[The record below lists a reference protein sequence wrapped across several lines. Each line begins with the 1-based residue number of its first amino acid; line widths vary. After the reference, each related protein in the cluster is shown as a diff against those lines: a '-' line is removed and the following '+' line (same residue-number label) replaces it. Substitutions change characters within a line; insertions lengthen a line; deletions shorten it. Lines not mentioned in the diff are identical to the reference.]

1 MATEVVM
8 PQMGESIAEGTITRW
23 LVKVGDKVERDQP
36 LFEIS
41 TDKVDAEIPSPASG
55 TLLEIR
61 NKEGETVP
69 VNQVV
74 ASIGEAGDQPGAA
87 AAPAVPAATPGA
99 TPQPTATEVSRE
111 ESAREGTAAVAD
123 APAPKVASP
132 EPAPKPRAES
142 AAQATAAE
150 ENQEVQ
156 RDAGETP
163 QAREIEA
170 GEADVEDRLRKF
182 SSPLVR
188 NIASKEG
195 VNLADVQGTGA
206 HGRVTK
212 DDILGHLEQRKTAPA
227 AAPAPAAAQAQP
239 AAAPAPAPA
248 ATPAPAPA
256 AAAPAPSGQRPLP
269 AGFHVAAYA
278 EGDNVEIEPM
288 SKMRQI
294 TAAHM
299 VYSKATSAH
308 VTTLFHIDMSKVN
321 KARLRA
327 RDGFFKKEGTKL
339 TFMPFIFKAV
349 ATALKAHRSVNASV
363 DGTNIV
369 YKKDINIG
377 MAVDMPGRGL
387 IVPVIKKA
395 DQLSLV
401 GLAKA
406 ANDLADRARGKKL
419 KPEEAQGGTFTV
431 TNPGVFGSLF
441 GTPVINQPQVAI
453 LGVGAIEKRPI
464 VVEDADGNDSIVI
477 KTMSY
482 FSISYDHRLVD
493 GADADRFMIDIKKV
507 LEGDTWTELE
517 AYV

>member
-61 NKEGETVP
+61 NQEGETVP

-74 ASIGEAGDQPGAA
+74 AMIGEAGAQPAA
-87 AAPAVPAATPGA
+87 AAPAVPAATPDA
-99 TPQPTATEVSRE
+99 APQPTTTEVKRE
-111 ESAREGTAAVAD
+111 ETAREG
-123 APAPKVASP
+123 APAPRVASP
-132 EPAPKPRAES
+132 EPQPRPEPAAASAE
-142 AAQATAAE
+142 QATEDE
-150 ENQEVQ
+150 EKEEVQ
-156 RDAGETP
+156 RDSGESA

-170 GEADVEDRLRKF
+170 GDASVEDRLRKF

-188 NIASKEG
+188 NIAAKEG
-195 VNLADVQGTGA
+195 VNLEDVQGTGA

-212 DDILGHLEQRKTAPA
+212 DDILGHLEQRKSAPAPAPVAA
-227 AAPAPAAAQAQP
+227 AAPAPKPAAP
-239 AAAPAPAPA
+239 APAPVPAAPAPAPA
-248 ATPAPAPA
+248 AAPA
-256 AAAPAPSGQRPLP
+256 AAQAPAGQRPLP
-269 AGFHVAAYA
+269 AGFHVAAYN

-349 ATALKAHRSVNASV
+349 ATALKAHRNVNASI

-377 MAVDMPGRGL
+377 MAVDIPGRGL

-453 LGVGAIEKRPI
+453 LGVGSIEKRPI

-493 GADADRFMIDIKKV
+493 GADADRFMIDLKKV
-507 LEGDTWTELE
+507 LEQDTWTELE

>member
-41 TDKVDAEIPSPASG
+41 TDKVDAEIPSPAAG

-61 NKEGETVP
+61 NQEGETVP

-74 ASIGEAGDQPGAA
+74 ASIGEAGEGGGAAAPAGAAALAAPAAPAAEAPKAAAPAAPAPAAAPQAA
-87 AAPAVPAATPGA
+87 AAPQPAPSAE
-99 TPQPTATEVSRE
+99 QATE
-111 ESAREGTAAVAD
+111 
-123 APAPKVASP
+123 
-132 EPAPKPRAES
+132 
-142 AAQATAAE
+142 AE
-150 ENQEVQ
+150 ENEEVA
-156 RDAGETP
+156 RDSGDTPLAKESDAAETDL
-163 QAREIEA
+163 E
-170 GEADVEDRLRKF
+170 GRLRKF

-188 NIASKEG
+188 NIAAKEG
-195 VNLADVQGTGA
+195 VNLEDVTGTGA
-206 HGRVTK
+206 QGRVTK
-212 DDILGHLEQRKTAPA
+212 EDITTYLEQRKSAPV
-227 AAPAPAAAQAQP
+227 
-239 AAAPAPAPA
+239 AAPAPAPKPA
-248 ATPAPAPA
+248 QAPAPA
-256 AAAPAPSGQRPLP
+256 AAAPAPAPAAAPAAAAASAPTGQRPLP
-269 AGFHVAAYA
+269 AGFHVPAYT
-278 EGDNVEIEPM
+278 EGENVEIEPM

-349 ATALKAHRSVNASV
+349 ATALKAHRSVNASI

-377 MAVDMPGRGL
+377 MAVDLPGRGL

-401 GLAKA
+401 GLAKT
-406 ANDLADRARGKKL
+406 ANDLADRARSKKL

-441 GTPVINQPQVAI
+441 GTPVINQPQVGI
-453 LGVGAIEKRPI
+453 LGIGAIEKRPI

-493 GADADRFMIDIKKV
+493 GADADRFMIDLKKV
-507 LEGDTWTELE
+507 LEEDTWTELE

>member
-41 TDKVDAEIPSPASG
+41 TDKVDAEIPSPAAG
-55 TLLEIR
+55 TLIEIR
-61 NKEGETVP
+61 NQEGETVP

-74 ASIGEAGDQPGAA
+74 ATIGEAGEQAGAGAPAA
-87 AAPAVPAATPGA
+87 AAQAPAASA
-99 TPQPTATEVSRE
+99 TTEVKRE
-111 ESAREGTAAVAD
+111 ETAREG
-123 APAPKVASP
+123 APSQAPQVASP
-132 EPAPKPRAES
+132 DPVPQPRA
-142 AAQATAAE
+142 AAAGAETAEQATEAE
-150 ENQEVQ
+150 EKQEVR
-156 RDAGETP
+156 RDSGETP
-163 QAREIEA
+163 QAKTIEA
-170 GEADVEDRLRKF
+170 GETDLDERLRKF

-188 NIASKEG
+188 SIAAKEG
-195 VNLADVQGTGA
+195 VNLEEVQGTGA
-206 HGRVTK
+206 NGRVTK
-212 DDILGHLEQRKTAPA
+212 EDILGHLEQRK
-227 AAPAPAAAQAQP
+227 AAPAPAAAQPPAAMRPQP
-239 AAAPAPAPA
+239 AAAPAPTAPAAPAPAPA
-248 ATPAPAPA
+248 AS
-256 AAAPAPSGQRPLP
+256 AAPGTGQRPLP
-269 AGFHVAAYA
+269 AGFHVPAYA
-278 EGDNVEIEPM
+278 EGENVEIEPM

-327 RDGFFKKEGTKL
+327 RDGFFKKEATKL

-349 ATALKAHRSVNASV
+349 ATALKAHRNVNASI

-377 MAVDMPGRGL
+377 MAVDLPGRGL

-401 GLAKA
+401 GLAKT
-406 ANDLADRARGKKL
+406 ANDLADRARSKKL

-453 LGVGAIEKRPI
+453 LGIGAIEKRPI
-464 VVEDADGNDSIVI
+464 VIEDEDGNDAIVI

-493 GADADRFMIDIKKV
+493 GADADRFMIDLKKV
-507 LEGDTWTELE
+507 LEQDTWTELE

>member
-41 TDKVDAEIPSPASG
+41 TDKVDAEIPSPAAG

-61 NKEGETVP
+61 NQEGETVP

-74 ASIGEAGDQPGAA
+74 ASIGEAGEGAAAPAAAA
-87 AAPAVPAATPGA
+87 AAPAPAPAAP
-99 TPQPTATEVSRE
+99 
-111 ESAREGTAAVAD
+111 AAEAPK
-123 APAPKVASP
+123 APAPAAAAP
-132 EPAPKPRAES
+132 QPAAAPPKQSAEE
-142 AAQATAAE
+142 ATEAE
-150 ENQEVQ
+150 ENEEVA
-156 RDAGETP
+156 RDSGDTPLVKESDAAETDLD
-163 QAREIEA
+163 A
-170 GEADVEDRLRKF
+170 RLRKF

-188 NIASKEG
+188 NIAAKEG
-195 VNLADVQGTGA
+195 VNLEDVKGTGA
-206 HGRVTK
+206 QGRVTK
-212 DDILGHLEQRKTAPA
+212 DDIVAHLEQRKSAPAAAPA
-227 AAPAPAAAQAQP
+227 AAPAPAPKPAPAPAP

-248 ATPAPAPA
+248 AAPA
-256 AAAPAPSGQRPLP
+256 AAPAGQRPLP
-269 AGFHVAAYA
+269 AGFHVAAYT
-278 EGDNVEIEPM
+278 EGENVEIEPM

-327 RDGFFKKEGTKL
+327 RDGFFKKEATKL

-349 ATALKAHRSVNASV
+349 ATALKAHRSVNAAI

-377 MAVDMPGRGL
+377 MAVDLPGRGL

-401 GLAKA
+401 GLAKT
-406 ANDLADRARGKKL
+406 ANDLADRARSKKL

-441 GTPVINQPQVAI
+441 GTPVINQPQVGI
-453 LGVGAIEKRPI
+453 LGIGAIEKRPI

-493 GADADRFMIDIKKV
+493 GADADRFMIDLKKV
-507 LEGDTWTELE
+507 LEEDTWTELE

>member
-55 TLLEIR
+55 TLQEIR
-61 NKEGETVP
+61 NQEGETVP

-74 ASIGEAGDQPGAA
+74 AIIGEGAAQAA
-87 AAPAVPAATPGA
+87 AAPAATA
-99 TPQPTATEVSRE
+99 
-111 ESAREGTAAVAD
+111 
-123 APAPKVASP
+123 APAPAAA
-132 EPAPKPRAES
+132 EPAPQPAAAPAPVAQPAAAAPAQSSAEQATEEEEDEEVLRDSGES
-142 AAQATAAE
+142 AQAK
-150 ENQEVQ
+150 
-156 RDAGETP
+156 
-163 QAREIEA
+163 EIEA
-170 GEADVEDRLRKF
+170 ADSNVEARLRKF

-188 NIASKEG
+188 NIAAKEN
-195 VNLADVQGTGA
+195 VDLAQVSGTGA

-212 DDILGHLEQRKTAPA
+212 DDILGHLEQRKSAPTPA
-227 AAPAPAAAQAQP
+227 AAPAPAAPAAP
-239 AAAPAPAPA
+239 VAAKPAAAAPAA
-248 ATPAPAPA
+248 APA
-256 AAAPAPSGQRPLP
+256 AAAPPAGQRPLP
-269 AGFHVAAYA
+269 AGFHVAAYT
-278 EGDNVEIEPM
+278 EGENVEIEPM

-308 VTTLFHIDMSKVN
+308 VTTLFHIDMSKIN

-349 ATALKAHRSVNASV
+349 ATALKAHKSVNASI

-377 MAVDMPGRGL
+377 MAVDLPGRGL
-387 IVPVIKKA
+387 IVPVIRKA

-401 GLAKA
+401 GLAKT
-406 ANDLADRARGKKL
+406 ANDLADRARTKKL
-419 KPEEAQGGTFTV
+419 KPEETQGGTFTV

-441 GTPVINQPQVAI
+441 GTPVINQPQVGI

-464 VVEDADGNDSIVI
+464 VVEDEDGNDSIVI
-477 KTMSY
+477 KTMCY

-493 GADADRFMIDIKKV
+493 GADADRFMLDLKKV
-507 LEGDTWTELE
+507 LEQDSWTELE

>member
-1 MATEVVM
+1 M
-8 PQMGESIAEGTITRW
+8 
-23 LVKVGDKVERDQP
+23 
-36 LFEIS
+36 
-41 TDKVDAEIPSPASG
+41 
-55 TLLEIR
+55 
-61 NKEGETVP
+61 
-69 VNQVV
+69 
-74 ASIGEAGDQPGAA
+74 
-87 AAPAVPAATPGA
+87 
-99 TPQPTATEVSRE
+99 
-111 ESAREGTAAVAD
+111 
-123 APAPKVASP
+123 
-132 EPAPKPRAES
+132 
-142 AAQATAAE
+142 
-150 ENQEVQ
+150 
-156 RDAGETP
+156 
-163 QAREIEA
+163 
-170 GEADVEDRLRKF
+170 
-182 SSPLVR
+182 R
-188 NIASKEG
+188 NIAAKEG
-195 VNLADVQGTGA
+195 VNLEEVQGTGA

-212 DDILGHLEQRKTAPA
+212 DDILGHLEQRKSAPA
-227 AAPAPAAAQAQP
+227 
-239 AAAPAPAPA
+239 
-248 ATPAPAPA
+248 PAPAPA
-256 AAAPAPSGQRPLP
+256 AAAPAPKPAAPAPAPAPAAPAPAPAAAAPAAAPAGQRPLP
-269 AGFHVAAYA
+269 AGFHVAAYN

-349 ATALKAHRSVNASV
+349 ATALKAHRNVNASI

-377 MAVDMPGRGL
+377 MAVDIPGRGL

-453 LGVGAIEKRPI
+453 LGIGAIEKRPI

-493 GADADRFMIDIKKV
+493 GADADRFMIDLKKV
-507 LEGDTWTELE
+507 LEEDTWTEPRSVRVGLKPTFRDARARE
-517 AYV
+517 RSRAHRVFAITDFSRQSGRGDTRHRNDLKFFDMEEMPRIVSNERNLIANCSRSNPCVGI

>member
-8 PQMGESIAEGTITRW
+8 PPMGESIAEGTITKW
-23 LVKVGDKVERDQP
+23 LVKIGDTVERDKP

-55 TLLEIR
+55 VLLEIR

-74 ASIGEAGDQPGAA
+74 AVIGEAGEQPGAA
-87 AAPAVPAATPGA
+87 QAS
-99 TPQPTATEVSRE
+99 SRE
-111 ESAREGTAAVAD
+111 AEPPPPPPSVDQVAAGTGRVETPAEVKHMEEARGDIKDTGAGGE
-123 APAPKVASP
+123 PKVASP
-132 EPAPKPRAES
+132 EPAPQPSRP
-142 AAQATAAE
+142 AAPPAPGPEKATDE
-150 ENQEVQ
+150 EE
-156 RDAGETP
+156 
-163 QAREIEA
+163 
-170 GEADVEDRLRKF
+170 RLRKF

-188 NIASKEG
+188 SIAAKEG
-195 VNLADVQGTGA
+195 VNLEEVQGTGA

-212 DDILGHLEQRKTAPA
+212 DDILKHLEQRK
-227 AAPAPAAAQAQP
+227 AAPAPAPAQ

-248 ATPAPAPA
+248 PAAPA
-256 AAAPAPSGQRPLP
+256 AAPAGQRPVP
-269 AGFHVAAYA
+269 AGFHVPAYH
-278 EGDNVEIEPM
+278 EGENVEIEPM
-288 SKMRQI
+288 SKIRQI

-308 VTTLFHIDMSKVN
+308 VTTVFHIDFSKV
-321 KARLRA
+321 ARA
-327 RDGFFKKEGTKL
+327 RARAKDGFQRKEGTKL

-349 ATALKAHRSVNASV
+349 ATALKAHKSVNASI

-377 MAVDMPGRGL
+377 MAVDLPGRGL
-387 IVPVIKKA
+387 IVPVIRNA

-401 GLAKA
+401 GLAKT

-419 KPEEAQGGTFTV
+419 KPDETQGGTFTI

-453 LGVGAIEKRPI
+453 LGVGTIEKRPI
-464 VVEDADGNDSIVI
+464 VVEDENGNDALAI
-477 KTMSY
+477 KTMCY
-482 FSISYDHRLVD
+482 LSITYDHRLVD
-493 GADADRFMIDIKKV
+493 GADADRFMLDVKKV
-507 LEGDTWTELE
+507 LEEDTWTELE

>member
-23 LVKVGDKVERDQP
+23 LVKVGDKVERDKP

-74 ASIGEAGDQPGAA
+74 ALIGEAGEAGEQPAAPAQATPAA
-87 AAPAVPAATPGA
+87 AAPVESTEEVKKVETAREPAAT
-99 TPQPTATEVSRE
+99 
-111 ESAREGTAAVAD
+111 EGEG
-123 APAPKVASP
+123 APKAASP
-132 EPAPKPRAES
+132 EPAPAPKEEQ
-142 AAQATAAE
+142 AAAPASE
-150 ENQEVQ
+150 EE
-156 RDAGETP
+156 
-163 QAREIEA
+163 
-170 GEADVEDRLRKF
+170 RLKKF

-188 NIASKEG
+188 SMASKEG
-195 VNLADVQGTGA
+195 VNLEEVKGTGA
-206 HGRVTK
+206 QGRVTK
-212 DDILGHLEQRKTAPA
+212 DDLVAHLEQRKS
-227 AAPAPAAAQAQP
+227 APAPAP
-239 AAAPAPAPA
+239 APSAAPAPAPA
-248 ATPAPAPA
+248 PPPA
-256 AAAPAPSGQRPLP
+256 AAPPAAQRPAP
-269 AGFHVAAYA
+269 AGFHVAAYGPN
-278 EGDNVEIEPM
+278 ENVEIEPM
-288 SKMRQI
+288 SKIRQI

-308 VTTLFHIDMSKVN
+308 VTTVFHIDFSKV
-321 KARLRA
+321 ARA
-327 RDGFFKKEGTKL
+327 RARAKDGFQKKEGTKL
-339 TFMPFIFKAV
+339 TYMPFIFKAV
-349 ATALKAHRSVNASV
+349 ATALKAHKTVNASI

-377 MAVDMPGRGL
+377 MAVDMPGKGL
-387 IVPVIKKA
+387 IVPVIRNA

-401 GLAKA
+401 GLAKT
-406 ANDLADRARGKKL
+406 ANDLADRARSKKL
-419 KPEEAQGGTFTV
+419 KPEETQGGTFTV

-453 LGVGAIEKRPI
+453 LGIGTIEKRPI
-464 VVEDADGNDSIVI
+464 VVEDEDGNDSIVI

-482 FSISYDHRLVD
+482 FGISYDHRLVD
-493 GADADRFMIDIKKV
+493 GADADRFMIDVKKV
-507 LEGDTWTELE
+507 LEQDTWTELE

>member
-1 MATEVVM
+1 MSVM
-8 PQMGESIAEGTITRW
+8 RKKIAE
-23 LVKVGDKVERDQP
+23 
-36 LFEIS
+36 
-41 TDKVDAEIPSPASG
+41 
-55 TLLEIR
+55 
-61 NKEGETVP
+61 
-69 VNQVV
+69 
-74 ASIGEAGDQPGAA
+74 
-87 AAPAVPAATPGA
+87 
-99 TPQPTATEVSRE
+99 
-111 ESAREGTAAVAD
+111 
-123 APAPKVASP
+123 
-132 EPAPKPRAES
+132 
-142 AAQATAAE
+142 
-150 ENQEVQ
+150 
-156 RDAGETP
+156 
-163 QAREIEA
+163 
-170 GEADVEDRLRKF
+170 
-182 SSPLVR
+182 
-188 NIASKEG
+188 
-195 VNLADVQGTGA
+195 
-206 HGRVTK
+206 
-212 DDILGHLEQRKTAPA
+212 
-227 AAPAPAAAQAQP
+227 
-239 AAAPAPAPA
+239 
-248 ATPAPAPA
+248 
-256 AAAPAPSGQRPLP
+256 
-269 AGFHVAAYA
+269 
-278 EGDNVEIEPM
+278 
-288 SKMRQI
+288 
-294 TAAHM
+294 HM
-299 VYSKATSAH
+299 VLSRRTSAH
-308 VTTLFHIDMSKVN
+308 VTTVYEIDMSRV
-321 KARLRA
+321 ARLREENRKA
-327 RDGFFKKEGTKL
+327 FEERTGTKL

-349 ATALKAHRSVNASV
+349 ATALKAHKSVNASV
-363 DGTNIV
+363 DGTNII